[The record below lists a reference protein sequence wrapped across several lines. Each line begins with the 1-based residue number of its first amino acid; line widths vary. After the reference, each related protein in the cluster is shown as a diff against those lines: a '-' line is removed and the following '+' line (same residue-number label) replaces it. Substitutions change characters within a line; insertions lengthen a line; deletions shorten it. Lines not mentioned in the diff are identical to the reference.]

1 METASTPRRLTR
13 RRATAGIAAVA
24 TITLALTGCS
34 GSFAAGYADG
44 GVDGAE
50 DRAFRLGLVAP
61 TTGVASLEGN
71 SLVAGA
77 KLGVEAVNAAGGVL
91 GHPIELVVADDKS
104 DAATSTQVTQQ
115 LIRQNDVDYVLGTIA
130 GDTSVAA
137 GSVAAEAGVP
147 FSTVVN
153 GTVEFCSPHF
163 WPFGASE
170 RMMVEDVIP
179 LMIEQYGPRVGL
191 VGNDYIFPHT
201 YHSVASEIIAENGG
215 EVVVEEYSPLGTAD
229 WQPVIGK
236 LENTDPDWILTAV
249 VGGDAVSFMNQA
261 DQFGLLTDRGVTG
274 TTSQQEFS
282 GALGPILEGRV
293 TALQYSDQTPGSD
306 NEAFVAAYREE
317 YGDNG
322 SISAIAAT
330 AYEAVRFIAAAAN
343 AAGSHDADAIS
354 EQMSTIRLDGLLG
367 NLGFRADNHYVS
379 SDMVLVEIDGDGVYA
394 TVEVLDPIDDTT
406 ARTCS

>member
-1 METASTPRRLTR
+1 METVSTARRLTR
-13 RRATAGIAAVA
+13 RRATAGIAALAVA
-24 TITLALTGCS
+24 TLALTACGG
-34 GSFAAGYADG
+34 GSFG
-44 GVDGAE
+44 GSDEGADGAE

-71 SLVAGA
+71 SLVTGA
-77 KLGVEAVNAAGGVL
+77 QLGIEAVNAGGGVL
-91 GHPIELVVADDKS
+91 GHPIELVVVDDKS

-137 GSVAAEAGVP
+137 GSVAAEADVP

-170 RMMVEDVIP
+170 RMMVEDLIP
-179 LMIEQYGPRVGL
+179 RMIEQYGPRVGL
-191 VGNDYIFPHT
+191 VGNDYIFPRT
-201 YHSVASEIIAENGG
+201 YHAVASEIIAESGG
-215 EVVVEEYSPLGTAD
+215 EIVAEEYSPLGTAD

-236 LENTDPDWILTAV
+236 LEKADPDWILTAV

-274 TTSQQEFS
+274 TTSQQEFY
-282 GALGPILEGRV
+282 GALGPILEGRM
-293 TALQYSDQTPGSD
+293 TALQYSDQTPGAE

-317 YGDNG
+317 HGDNG

-330 AYEAVRFIAAAAN
+330 AYEAVRFIAAAVN
-343 AAGSHDADAIS
+343 AAGGYDADAIS

-367 NLGFRADNHYVS
+367 NLGFREDNHYVS
-379 SDMVLVEIDGDGVYA
+379 SDMVLVQIDEGGVYS

-406 ARTCS
+406 ARPCS

>member
-1 METASTPRRLTR
+1 METVSTTRRLTR
-13 RRATAGIAAVA
+13 RRASAGIAALA
-24 TITLALTGCS
+24 AITLALTACGGSFS
-34 GSFAAGYADG
+34 GSDGDDDGSVAD
-44 GVDGAE
+44 

-77 KLGVEAVNAAGGVL
+77 KLAVEAVNAAGGVL
-91 GHPIELVVADDKS
+91 GHPIELIIVDDKS

-115 LIRQNDVDYVLGTIA
+115 LIRQNDVDYALGTIA

-153 GTVEFCSPHF
+153 GSVEFCSPHF

-170 RMMVEDVIP
+170 RMMVEDLIP
-179 LMIEQYGPRVGL
+179 LMIEEYGPRVGL
-191 VGNDYIFPHT
+191 VGNDYIFPRT
-201 YHSVASEIIAENGG
+201 YHAIASEIIAEHGG
-215 EVVVEEYSPLGTAD
+215 EVVAEEYSPLGTAD

-236 LENTDPDWILTAV
+236 LANTDPDWILTAV

-261 DQFGLLTDRGVTG
+261 DQFGLLTDRGITG
-274 TTSQQEFS
+274 TTSQQEFY
-282 GALGPILEGRV
+282 GALGPILEGRM
-293 TALQYSDQTPGSD
+293 TALQYSDQTPGAD
-306 NEAFVAAYREE
+306 NEAFVAAYREA

-330 AYEAVRFIAAAAN
+330 AYEAVRFIAAAVN
-343 AAGSHDADAIS
+343 AADSYDADAIS

-367 NLGFRADNHYVS
+367 NLGFREDNHYVS
-379 SDMVLVEIDGDGVYA
+379 SDMVLVQIDEGGVYS
-394 TVEVLDPIDDTT
+394 TVEVLDPIDDAT

>member
-1 METASTPRRLTR
+1 METASTARRLIR
-13 RRATAGIAAVA
+13 RRATTGIAALAVA
-24 TITLALTGCS
+24 TLALTACGG
-34 GSFAAGYADG
+34 GSFGGGEGAGG
-44 GVDGAE
+44 SE

-77 KLGVEAVNAAGGVL
+77 ELAIEAVNADGGVL
-91 GHPIELVVADDKS
+91 GHPIEVFVVDDKS

-137 GSVAAEAGVP
+137 GSVAAEADVP

-170 RMMVEDVIP
+170 RMMVEDLIP
-179 LMIEQYGPRVGL
+179 SMIEQYGPRVGL
-191 VGNDYIFPHT
+191 VGNDYIFPRT
-201 YHSVASEIIAENGG
+201 YHSVASDIIAENGG
-215 EVVVEEYSPLGTAD
+215 EVVAEEYSPLGTAD

-236 LENTDPDWILTAV
+236 LENADPDWILTAV
-249 VGGDAVSFMNQA
+249 VGGDAVSFMTQA

-274 TTSQQEFS
+274 TTSQQEFY
-282 GALGPILEGRV
+282 GALGPILEGRTTV
-293 TALQYSDQTPGSD
+293 LQYSDQTPGAE
-306 NEAFVAAYREE
+306 NEAFVEAYRAEH
-317 YGDNG
+317 GDQG

-330 AYEAVRFIAAAAN
+330 AYEAVRFIAAAVN
-343 AAGSHDADAIS
+343 EAGGYDADAIS

-367 NLGFRADNHYVS
+367 DLGFREDNHYVS
-379 SDMVLVEIDGDGVYA
+379 SDMVLVQIDEGGVYS
-394 TVEVLDPIDDTT
+394 TVEVLAPIDDTT

>member
-1 METASTPRRLTR
+1 METVPTTRRLNR
-13 RRATAGIAAVA
+13 RRATAGLAALA
-24 TITLALTGCS
+24 AITLALTACGG
-34 GSFAAGYADG
+34 GSFG
-44 GVDGAE
+44 GGDTDEGGE

-77 KLGVEAVNAAGGVL
+77 KLAVEAVNADGGVL
-91 GHPIELVVADDKS
+91 GHPIELTVADDKS

-115 LIRQNDVDYVLGTIA
+115 LIRQNEVDYVLGTIA

-179 LMIEQYGPRVGL
+179 LMIEEYGPRVGL

-201 YHSVASEIIAENGG
+201 YHSVATGIIQDSGG
-215 EVVVEEYSPLGTAD
+215 EVVAEEYSQLGTAD

-236 LENTDPDWILTAV
+236 LENADPDWILTAV
-249 VGGDAVSFMNQA
+249 VGGDAVSFMTQA
-261 DQFGLLTDRGVTG
+261 DQFGLITDRGITG
-274 TTSQQEFS
+274 TTSQQEFY

-293 TALQYSDQTPGSD
+293 TSLQYSDQTAGAD
-306 NEAFVAAYREE
+306 NEAFVAAYREA
-317 YGDNG
+317 YGDTG

-330 AYEAVRFIAAAAN
+330 AYEAVRFIAAAVN
-343 AAGSHDADAIS
+343 GAGGYDADAIS

-367 NLGFRADNHYVS
+367 NLGFRADNHYVV
-379 SDMVLVEIDGDGVYA
+379 SDMVLVQIDEGGVY
-394 TVEVLDPIDDTT
+394 TTLEVLDPIDDTT

>member
-1 METASTPRRLTR
+1 MEAVSTARRLNWR
-13 RRATAGIAAVA
+13 RTTTGAAALAVA
-24 TITLALTGCS
+24 TLVLSACGG
-34 GSFAAGYADG
+34 GSFAGDAGDGADG
-44 GVDGAE
+44 AQ

-71 SLVAGA
+71 SLVMGVE
-77 KLGVEAVNAAGGVL
+77 LGIEAVNADGGVL
-91 GHPIELVVADDKS
+91 GHPIELVVVDDKS

-147 FSTVVN
+147 FSSVVN
-153 GTVEFCSPHF
+153 GTVEFCSAHF

-170 RMMVEDVIP
+170 RMMVEDLIP
-179 LMIEQYGPRVGL
+179 HMIEQYGSRVGL

-201 YHSVASEIIAENGG
+201 YHAVASEIITENGG
-215 EVVVEEYSPLGTAD
+215 EVVAEEYSPLGTAD

-236 LENTDPDWILTAV
+236 LSNADPDWILTAV
-249 VGGDAVSFMNQA
+249 VGGDAVSFMTQA

-274 TTSQQEFS
+274 TTSQQEFYA
-282 GALGPILEGRV
+282 ALGPILEGRT
-293 TALQYSDQTPGSD
+293 TALQYSDQTPGAD
-306 NEAFVAAYREE
+306 NEAFVAAYRAEH
-317 YGDNG
+317 GDNG

-330 AYEAVRFIAAAAN
+330 SYEAVRFIAAAVN
-343 AAGSHDADAIS
+343 AAGGYDAEAIS

-367 NLGFRADNHYVS
+367 DLGFREDNHYVS
-379 SDMVLVEIDGDGVYA
+379 SDMVLVQIDEGGVYS
-394 TVEVLDPIDDTT
+394 TVKVLDPIDDTT
-406 ARTCS
+406 ARNCS